1 MKEIKEMKKLGRPVD
16 VNSKRQ
22 IELKMKE
29 ELRSKGLI
37 KRGRPV
43 VEGSKNQLKQER
55 KQVLAEQGLLT
66 GERGRPVNPNN
77 FKVDL
82 KKVDCDVYIDN
93 RYLGKYALDTLM
105 HIPKKQNFELPSRM
119 RVSMGGVFKNAFSL
133 LMNKEVLIKVKG
145 KTKIGKGSIFFD
157 VPFTY
162 ETKQT
167 ISL

>member
-1 MKEIKEMKKLGRPVD
+1 MKRFCLFYCLPLLLILSCSTPKGFEY
-16 VNSKRQ
+16 
-22 IELKMKE
+22 
-29 ELRSKGLI
+29 KGLNNV
-37 KRGRPV
+37 KVDNVGFEYLDLSLNLV
-43 VEGSKNQLKQER
+43 YF
-55 KQVLAEQGLLT
+55 
-66 GERGRPVNPNN
+66 NPNN

-93 RYLGKYALDTLM
+93 RYLGKFALDTLM

>member
-1 MKEIKEMKKLGRPVD
+1 MSLFVLLSCSTPKAFEY
-16 VNSKRQ
+16 
-22 IELKMKE
+22 
-29 ELRSKGLI
+29 KGLNNV
-37 KRGRPV
+37 KVNNVGFEYLDLSLNLV
-43 VEGSKNQLKQER
+43 YF
-55 KQVLAEQGLLT
+55 
-66 GERGRPVNPNN
+66 NPNN

-119 RVSMGGVFKNAFSL
+119 RVDLGGVFKNAFSL

-145 KTKIGKGSIFFD
+145 KTKIGKGFIFID
-157 VPFTY
+157 VPFSY
-162 ETKQT
+162 ETRQT

>member
-1 MKEIKEMKKLGRPVD
+1 MHLSLCKI
-16 VNSKRQ
+16 
-22 IELKMKE
+22 I
-29 ELRSKGLI
+29 
-37 KRGRPV
+37 
-43 VEGSKNQLKQER
+43 QLKR
-55 KQVLAEQGLLT
+55 NYLFYCTLLFTLFSCSTPQGFEYKGINNVKVNNVGFEYLDLSLNL
-66 GERGRPVNPNN
+66 VYFNPNN

-119 RVSMGGVFKNAFSL
+119 RVAMGGVFKNAFSL

-162 ETKQT
+162 ETRQT

>member
-1 MKEIKEMKKLGRPVD
+1 LSCSTPKGFEY
-16 VNSKRQ
+16 
-22 IELKMKE
+22 
-29 ELRSKGLI
+29 KGLNNV
-37 KRGRPV
+37 KVNNVGFEYLDLSLNLV
-43 VEGSKNQLKQER
+43 YF
-55 KQVLAEQGLLT
+55 
-66 GERGRPVNPNN
+66 NPNN

-133 LMNKEVLIKVKG
+133 FMNKEVLIKVKG
-145 KTKIGKGSIFFD
+145 KTKIGKGPIFFD

-162 ETKQT
+162 ETRQT

>member
-1 MKEIKEMKKLGRPVD
+1 LSCSTPKGFEY
-16 VNSKRQ
+16 
-22 IELKMKE
+22 
-29 ELRSKGLI
+29 KGLNNV
-37 KRGRPV
+37 KVDNVGFEYLDLSLNLV
-43 VEGSKNQLKQER
+43 YF
-55 KQVLAEQGLLT
+55 
-66 GERGRPVNPNN
+66 NPNN

-93 RYLGKYALDTLM
+93 RYLGKFALDTLM

-119 RVSMGGVFKNAFSL
+119 RVSMGGVFKNAFSF

>member
-1 MKEIKEMKKLGRPVD
+1 LLLVVLLSCSTPQGFEY
-16 VNSKRQ
+16 
-22 IELKMKE
+22 
-29 ELRSKGLI
+29 KGLNNV
-37 KRGRPV
+37 KVNNVGFEYLDLSLNLV
-43 VEGSKNQLKQER
+43 YY
-55 KQVLAEQGLLT
+55 
-66 GERGRPVNPNN
+66 NPNN

-119 RVSMGGVFKNAFSL
+119 RVAMGGVFKNAFSL
-133 LMNKEVLIKVKG
+133 LINKEVLIKVKG
-145 KTKIGKGSIFFD
+145 KTKIGKGSIFFE

>member
-1 MKEIKEMKKLGRPVD
+1 MKRFCLFYCLPLLLILSCSTPKGFEY
-16 VNSKRQ
+16 
-22 IELKMKE
+22 
-29 ELRSKGLI
+29 KGLNNV
-37 KRGRPV
+37 KVDNVGFEYLDLSLNLV
-43 VEGSKNQLKQER
+43 YF
-55 KQVLAEQGLLT
+55 
-66 GERGRPVNPNN
+66 NPNN

-145 KTKIGKGSIFFD
+145 KTKIGKGSIFID

-162 ETKQT
+162 EIRQT

>member
-1 MKEIKEMKKLGRPVD
+1 MKRFCLFYCLPLLLILSCSTPKGFEY
-16 VNSKRQ
+16 
-22 IELKMKE
+22 
-29 ELRSKGLI
+29 KGLNNV
-37 KRGRPV
+37 KVDNVGFEYLDLSLNLV
-43 VEGSKNQLKQER
+43 YF
-55 KQVLAEQGLLT
+55 
-66 GERGRPVNPNN
+66 NPNN

-93 RYLGKYALDTLM
+93 RYLGKFALDTLM

-162 ETKQT
+162 ETRQT

>member
-1 MKEIKEMKKLGRPVD
+1 
-16 VNSKRQ
+16 VNNVGFEYLDLS
-22 IELKMKE
+22 LN
-29 ELRSKGLI
+29 L
-37 KRGRPV
+37 V
-43 VEGSKNQLKQER
+43 YF
-55 KQVLAEQGLLT
+55 
-66 GERGRPVNPNN
+66 NPNN

-105 HIPKKQNFELPSRM
+105 HIPKKQNFELPSQM

-133 LMNKEVLIKVKG
+133 FLNKEVLIKVKG